1 MKQDAFSAGVEPGG
15 LWNKNDIRILLCY
28 ILASVNAPLARQD
41 LTRIIQEKGLANYF
55 EAEDALA
62 SLVAQGNVAQEP
74 DGCYTVTAAGRE
86 IAHSLDATLH
96 LSVRD
101 KALKAAFTLL
111 AHAKAQ
117 RENRVDLRET
127 EQGLQVTC
135 HVSGGDTDLMTL
147 SLYVPDKAQAEMV
160 RECFFQDPEGLYQLV
175 MATLT
180 GDTALAREYFQE
192 REHRS

>member
-1 MKQDAFSAGVEPGG
+1 MNHDAFSAGVEPGG

-62 SLVAQGNVAQEP
+62 WGQDFSAVLDYVEEHGIQ
-74 DGCYTVTAAGRE
+74 AAGRE
-86 IAHSLDATLH
+86 IAHSLDATLP

-111 AHAKAQ
+111 AHARAQ

>member
-1 MKQDAFSAGVEPGG
+1 M
-15 LWNKNDIRILLCY
+15 
-28 ILASVNAPLARQD
+28 
-41 LTRIIQEKGLANYF
+41 
-55 EAEDALA
+55 
-62 SLVAQGNVAQEP
+62 AQGNVVQEP

-86 IAHSLDATLH
+86 IAHSLDATLP